1 MDDVVVKTS
10 NSDDFIK
17 DLEETFDSLR
27 KFRWNLNPQTV
38 FLANYQ
44 ENYSVSSSVTEALRL
59 TLKR

>member
-1 MDDVVVKTS
+1 MDDVVVKTR

-17 DLEETFDSLR
+17 DLEETFDNLR
-27 KFRWNLNPQTV
+27 KFRSKLNPQTV
-38 FLANYQ
+38 FSAYHQ